1 MKTATR
7 QSWEERALDALQRA
21 GYRRG
26 GARTAVIEALAR
38 HDCAV
43 TALDLEEELRER
55 EVGVGRASVYRA
67 LEQLEQLGLVQRIE
81 VCRGTAG
88 FERID
93 PTGHHHHHAIC
104 RDCGRMVPFEDP
116 TLERALDKV
125 AGTMSFDVTEH
136 DVVLRGLCDRCAR

>member
-1 MKTATR
+1 MTTVAR

-21 GYRRG
+21 GHRRG
-26 GARTAVIEALAR
+26 GARTAVIEALAG

-43 TALDLEEELRER
+43 TALDLEGELRGSEA
-55 EVGVGRASVYRA
+55 EVGRASVYRA

-88 FERID
+88 YERID

-116 TLERALDKV
+116 TLERALDEV